1 MKKLIYGLAMSAMLL
16 SMFVGCGSPMADG
29 ETASNHIGSGAGNN
43 AGNNNGNHAGS
54 NAGSGSDD
62 ISYAIDEMEEEL
74 QEFAD
79 SVTWEKVHVTI
90 PGMQGSRQLLYVSD
104 LHIITES
111 DQIAPTE
118 LETVRARMAWSS
130 YDGMTAEDA
139 WPIWADYLNVI
150 ENDGILFGADMV
162 DFGSR
167 SNVEC
172 LKKGL
177 DRLESPW
184 LYVRA
189 DHDYVPAYL
198 NGIYESESVGYQ
210 MKIDGYKGYEATQSD
225 RADKDGV
232 EADRKH
238 HVPPRRMD
246 GAYGD
251 VMFME
256 YDEFIVAGWNNSTA
270 QMTPDGLEKM
280 KELFAMGKPIVL
292 LTHVPI
298 QPIAE
303 AEGQMAYS
311 NPEQVDSEQGDSKQG
326 KLQQGASEQK
336 EDYKSLT
343 DASKEAWGERV
354 LLWGNQGSE
363 CFYQPNETTQ
373 EFLQMI
379 YDENTPVVEIL
390 CGHLHFSWDGRV
402 TDKVHQHV
410 FAAALDRH
418 AGIVTL
424 SGQ

>member
-1 MKKLIYGLAMSAMLL
+1 MKKMIYGLAVSAMLL

-43 AGNNNGNHAGS
+43 AGNNDGNHAGS

-74 QEFAD
+74 QSFAD

-90 PGMQGSRQLLYVSD
+90 PGMRENKKLLYVSD
-104 LHIITES
+104 LHLITES
-111 DQIAPTE
+111 DQIAPSE
-118 LETVRARMAWSS
+118 LENVRARMAWSS
-130 YDGMTAEDA
+130 HDGMTAEEA
-139 WPIWADYLNVI
+139 WPIWVDYLNII

-162 DFGSR
+162 DFGSK

-177 DRLESPW
+177 DRLEDPW

-189 DHDYVPAYL
+189 DHDYAPAYL
-198 NGIYESESVGYQ
+198 NGIYESESIGYQ
-210 MKIDGYKGYEATQSD
+210 REIDGTYD
-225 RADKDGV
+225 
-232 EADRKH
+232 
-238 HVPPRRMD
+238 
-246 GAYGD
+246 D
-251 VMFME
+251 VMFLE
-256 YDEFIVAGWNNSTA
+256 YEEFIVAGWNNSTA
-270 QMTPDGLEKM
+270 QMTPEGLEKM
-280 KELFAMGKPIVL
+280 KQLFAMEKPVIL

-298 QPIAE
+298 QPMVE
-303 AEGQMAYS
+303 AEGQSGSDALT
-311 NPEQVDSEQGDSKQG
+311 NSKQG
-326 KLQQGASEQK
+326 SSGQGASERQ
-336 EDYKSLT
+336 EDCKSLT
-343 DASKEAWGERV
+343 DASKEVWGDRV
-354 LLWGNQGSE
+354 LLWGKQGTE

-402 TDKVHQHV
+402 TRKVHQHV
-410 FAAALDRH
+410 FGAALDRH
-418 AGIVTL
+418 AGVVTI

>member
-1 MKKLIYGLAMSAMLL
+1 MKKIIYGLAMSAMSLYLL
-16 SMFVGCGSPMADG
+16 TGCGSPMADG
-29 ETASNHIGSGAGNN
+29 GANSGHSGRN
-43 AGNNNGNHAGS
+43 AGGGP
-54 NAGSGSDD
+54 DD
-62 ISYAIDEMEEEL
+62 VSYMVEEMEEEF
-74 QEFAD
+74 ETFAD

-90 PGMQGSRQLLYVSD
+90 PGMQENKQLLYVSD
-104 LHIITES
+104 LHIITEN
-111 DQIAPTE
+111 DQISPTE
-118 LETVRARMAWSS
+118 LENVRARMAWSS
-130 YDGMTAEDA
+130 YAGMTAEDA
-139 WPIWADYLNVI
+139 WPIWVDYLNII

-189 DHDYVPAYL
+189 DHDYLPACL
-198 NGIYESESVGYQ
+198 NGVYEPESIGYQ
-210 MKIDGYKGYEATQSD
+210 EKIAGYKRHEE
-225 RADKDGV
+225 DG
-232 EADRKH
+232 EGKHRKH
-238 HVPPRRMD
+238 HMPPKSID

-251 VMFME
+251 VMSME
-256 YDEFIVAGWNNSTA
+256 YEEFIVVGWNNSTA

-298 QPIAE
+298 QPLSE
-303 AEGQMAYS
+303 AEGQ
-311 NPEQVDSEQGDSKQG
+311 NEQGAASDSDSE
-326 KLQQGASEQK
+326 K
-336 EDYKSLT
+336 EYKSLT
-343 DASKEAWGERV
+343 GASKEVQGERA
-354 LLWGNQGSE
+354 LLWGKQGSE

-402 TDKVHQHV
+402 TEKIHQHV
-410 FAAALDRH
+410 FGAALDRH

>member
-1 MKKLIYGLAMSAMLL
+1 MKKMICGLAMSAMVISIL
-16 SMFVGCGSPMADG
+16 VGCGSPMTDVG
-29 ETASNHIGSGAGNN
+29 KDTSHVENN
-43 AGNNNGNHAGS
+43 AGEKSSSVEESTVIVESSDVG
-54 NAGSGSDD
+54 GSDD
-62 ISYAIDEMEEEL
+62 ISLVAEEMEEEL
-74 QEFAD
+74 ETFAD

-90 PGMQGSRQLLYVSD
+90 PGMQENKQLLYVSD

-111 DQIAPTE
+111 DQISPTE
-118 LETVRARMAWSS
+118 LENVRARMAWSS
-130 YDGMTAEDA
+130 YAGMTAEDA
-139 WPIWADYLNVI
+139 WPIWVDYLNII

-189 DHDYVPAYL
+189 DHDYAPAYL
-198 NGIYESESVGYQ
+198 NGIYEPESIGDQ
-210 MKIDGYKGYEATQSD
+210 IKIDGYKGHETTQSD
-225 RADKDGV
+225 GADEDGV
-232 EADRKH
+232 EAGRRH
-238 HVPPRRMD
+238 HMPPQRMD

-256 YDEFIVAGWNNSTA
+256 YEEFIVVGWNNSTA

-298 QPIAE
+298 QPLSE
-303 AEGQMAYS
+303 AEGQ
-311 NPEQVDSEQGDSKQG
+311 NE
-326 KLQQGASEQK
+326 QGASSDSEK
-336 EDYKSLT
+336 EYKSLT
-343 DASKEAWGERV
+343 GASKEVWGERA
-354 LLWGNQGSE
+354 LLWGKQGSE

-402 TDKVHQHV
+402 TEKIHQHV
-410 FAAALDRH
+410 FGAALDRH
-418 AGIVTL
+418 AGTVTI